1 MSRRAGSGPSHD
13 ALVAFALETYGRAG
27 VADSCVLLQDRLG
40 VDVVVLL
47 YAMYLARHCH
57 VILDDQALQD
67 ADTRVANW
75 RREVIAPLRSL
86 RRRIGSVSGVSQAMM
101 SPTRQRIKE
110 AELSAE
116 VVAFALLFRK
126 EDGDLGQRGR
136 ATSAPLVS
144 RVARFY
150 GSQSGNVMT
159 LRDANVKE
167 AITCLTAAFRA

>member
-1 MSRRAGSGPSHD
+1 MSRRAEPGPSYD
-13 ALVAFALETYGRAG
+13 SLVAYAFETYGRAG
-27 VADSCVLLQDRLG
+27 VAGSCVLLQDRLG

-47 YAMYLARHCH
+47 YAMYLARRCH
-57 VILDDQALQD
+57 VILDDEALQASD
-67 ADTRVANW
+67 ARVVNW

-86 RRRIGSVSGVSQAMM
+86 RRRIGSVPGVSQTVL

-116 VVAFALLFRK
+116 VAAFALLFRE
-126 EDGDLGQRGR
+126 EDGDLGQGDR
-136 ATSAPLVS
+136 ATAAPLVS

-167 AITCLTAAFRA
+167 AITRLTAELRA